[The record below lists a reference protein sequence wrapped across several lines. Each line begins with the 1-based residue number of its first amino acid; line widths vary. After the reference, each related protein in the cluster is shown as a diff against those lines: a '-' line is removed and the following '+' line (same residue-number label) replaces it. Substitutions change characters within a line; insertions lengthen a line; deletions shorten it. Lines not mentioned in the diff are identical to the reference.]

1 MDCKSVGDTIATLRK
16 KLRMTQLELATL
28 LDVSDKTVSKWET
41 GQGYPDITLFPRL
54 AEVFGVSVDHLMIG
68 EKKGI
73 AIAGNM
79 LLDVVKNIERYPS
92 VGMLV
97 EISDVSYA
105 VGGCAPNTAIDL
117 ARIDSSIPISA
128 IGKLGTDENGR
139 FVLSKL
145 QQNGVDISKVSFS
158 TSMPTAFS
166 DVMSV
171 PSGERTFFHK
181 RGANSEFSP
190 EDIDLDSLG
199 CSHLHIGYILLLD
212 RFDAEDKTYGTV
224 MARFLHKAQSKGIK
238 TSIDIVSASDG
249 DFARKVI
256 PSLKYCNYVIIN
268 ELECCAIWGLEARM
282 PSGALNRQNIELAMK
297 KTVDA
302 GVRDRVIIHCKEASF
317 IMNSKYEL
325 TAVPSL
331 RIPPEEIKGTVGA
344 GDAFCAGSLYGLYNG
359 MDDRQILEFASAAAA
374 CSLFEANSVD
384 GMRTKGEIL
393 QLADKYGRLEL

>member
-1 MDCKSVGDTIATLRK
+1 MDCKSVGDTIAILRK
-16 KLRMTQLELATL
+16 KLGMTQLELAAL

-54 AEVFGVSVDHLMIG
+54 AEVFGVSVDHLMTG

-79 LLDVVKNIERYPS
+79 LLDVVKNIESYPS

-97 EISDVSYA
+97 EISDISYA

-139 FVLSKL
+139 FIISKL
-145 QQNGVDISKVSFS
+145 QQNGVDISNVSFS
-158 TSMPTAFS
+158 VSMPTGFS

-268 ELECCAIWGLEARM
+268 ELECCAIWGLEART
-282 PSGALNRQNIELAMK
+282 PSGALNRQNLELAMK
-297 KTVDA
+297 KTIEA

-317 IMNSKYEL
+317 IMNSRYEL
-325 TAVPSL
+325 EAVPSL

-359 MDDRQILEFASAAAA
+359 MEDRQILEFASAAAA

-393 QLADKYGRLEL
+393 QLVNKYGRLEL